1 MKKLFVIL
9 ATATFICSHLAACND
24 LGSADEQSRDVF
36 DTLSQDVVA
45 DRADAERDNSNR
57 DASPPEDATAAAEDV
72 PGVDVDVLAEADV
85 DDPQNLP
92 SDPTEDPDQESSY
105 YEFPAWNVPAPSS
118 E

>member
-9 ATATFICSHLAACND
+9 ATATFICSHLAACSD
-24 LGSADEQSRDVF
+24 LSSADEQSRDVF
-36 DTLSQDVVA
+36 DTLSQDVDA
-45 DRADAERDNSNR
+45 DRDNSDW
-57 DASPPEDATAAAEDV
+57 DASPPEDTIAAAEDV
-72 PGVDVDVLAEADV
+72 SGVDVDVLAEADV